1 MLPSPTRP
9 PKPPSEK
16 KERAGDTLGGKSQ
29 RSKDAP
35 DHPAAFQVCPAVL
48 GCTCALGL
56 QRRGGL
62 ATPGPLPPASLSPR
76 AARVRPTPRSPSAT
90 QPPKRFPEGRK
101 PQQKLPDL
109 SLWHSLYLPLSKP
122 LISHSPLCLL
132 DVSQSKCPPYHR
144 ETSVP
149 HLVPSSVKGAQTT
162 GPTSLNSSEA

>member
-1 MLPSPTRP
+1 MLPSPTGP
-9 PKPPSEK
+9 PGPPSEK

-62 ATPGPLPPASLSPR
+62 AIPGPLPPASLSPR

-101 PQQKLPDL
+101 TQQKLPGL
-109 SLWHSLYLPLSKP
+109 SLCIRSTCLCQSHLFPTALCVCLTCPSPSALLIIGKPASLISSLPL
-122 LISHSPLCLL
+122 
-132 DVSQSKCPPYHR
+132 
-144 ETSVP
+144 
-149 HLVPSSVKGAQTT
+149 
-162 GPTSLNSSEA
+162 

>member
-1 MLPSPTRP
+1 MPQTTPLPSKCVLLCWAAPAP
-9 PKPPSEK
+9 WACS
-16 KERAGDTLGGKSQ
+16 GG
-29 RSKDAP
+29 
-35 DHPAAFQVCPAVL
+35 
-48 GCTCALGL
+48 
-56 QRRGGL
+56 GGL